1 MKNSDSAFAI
11 MILCYIA
18 TSVTQNHWM
27 YLVTLFWLFVW
38 GIVGLLRKNENSHN

>member
-1 MKNSDSAFAI
+1 MKSSDSAFAI

-38 GIVGLLRKNENSHN
+38 GYRWLIKGKD

>member
-1 MKNSDSAFAI
+1 MKSSDSAFVI

-27 YLVTLFWLFVW
+27 SALTVYWLFIW
-38 GIVGLLRKNENSHN
+38 GYRWFINKN